1 MEIRNVI
8 LHNVIKKENNTKVDL
23 DDRKTENAINES
35 ANMLSKGINE
45 KFNSTGLNTGYFAK
59 AENSDDPTPHFE
71 SLLSKYFVESK
82 FDDFVAFSVAAARYL
97 QKQLQGAPKAK
108 GGHIWFNHYV
118 HQGQHFLSVVLLRQK
133 SVMRIDEL
141 ELAQFDSVD
150 LDKLHMAARINLSK
164 WSDENEQ
171 SARYISFKIGK
182 EAKKVTDYFAKFI
195 GCEEFTESRD
205 DTRAL
210 VKCVK
215 AYCEHHE
222 FEDDKTEIVKA
233 AVHEQI
239 SEWSAE
245 NSAVRLDALSTYLDT
260 KYLQEDDEKGWLLAI
275 SQGELYGLN
284 NEITP
289 DKTELNRL
297 KRYAGKSKDLSISFS
312 SDLLNKSVFYKKG
325 ELTIKKIPE
334 NLEAQLER

>member
-1 MEIRNVI
+1 MEILNVI
-8 LHNVIKKENNTKVDL
+8 LHNVIKQENNTKVDL
-23 DDRKTENAINES
+23 DDRKTENAINDS
-35 ANMLSKGINE
+35 ANLLSKGINE
-45 KFNSTGLNTGYFAK
+45 KFNSTGLNTGHFTI
-59 AENSDDPTPHFE
+59 AENADDPVPHFE
-71 SLLSKYFVESK
+71 SLLSKYFIDSK
-82 FDDFVAFSVAAARYL
+82 FDNFVTFSVAASRYL
-97 QKQLQGAPKAK
+97 QKQLQNAPKAK

-118 HQGQHFLSVVLLRQK
+118 HQGEHFLSVVLLRQK
-133 SVMRIDEL
+133 AVMRIDEL

-150 LDKLHMAARINLSK
+150 LDKLHMAARINLTK
-164 WSDENEQ
+164 WVDEEDK
-171 SARYISFKIGK
+171 SERYISFKIGK

-210 VKCVK
+210 VKCIK

-222 FEDDKTEIVKA
+222 FEDVKTELVKA
-233 AVHEQI
+233 AIYEQI

-245 NSAVRLDALSTYLDT
+245 SNSIRLDSLSTFLDT
-260 KYLQEDDEKGWLLAI
+260 KYLQDDDEKGWFLAV
-275 SQGELYGLN
+275 SQGELYSLN

-297 KRYAGKSKDLSISFS
+297 KRYAGKNKDLSISFS
-312 SDLLNKSVFYKKG
+312 SDLLNKSVFYNKG

-334 NLEAQLER
+334 SLSLQLER